1 MYAVLAHGYH
11 TAATPQQH
19 RTPHIFIVTTPETNI
34 QLDRTTTAAEP
45 NLALTGVSSS
55 QGART
60 YVLPVL
66 SRGRPTSRPE
76 PLCSTGEGQ
85 HILHAFSRSGEL
97 TLCFFMSEWYMPI
110 YTLYTSLMYAT
121 YTPRVWTW
129 GYQGLACPRFPF
141 ILEGLCTCLLIV
153 CIVYVYMSTQPRV
166 IELQAGYL
174 VVPPAEINGI
184 HNILTRTNSSWD
196 V

>member
-66 SRGRPTSRPE
+66 SRGRPTSRPQ
-76 PLCSTGEGQ
+76 PPCSTGEGQ

-97 TLCFFMSEWYMPI
+97 TLCFLMSEWYMPI
-110 YTLYTSLMYAT
+110 HQSDKICMPLTHLLYEEYEPEDIKVWHALGFLLFWKVSVLAYLLFASCMYIC
-121 YTPRVWTW
+121 RRNHV
-129 GYQGLACPRFPF
+129 
-141 ILEGLCTCLLIV
+141 
-153 CIVYVYMSTQPRV
+153 
-166 IELQAGYL
+166 
-174 VVPPAEINGI
+174 
-184 HNILTRTNSSWD
+184 
-196 V
+196 